1 MPNTL
6 EFNSELN
13 TDWSISNNTLQNT
26 SLANTKIGAGE
37 TKELE
42 LTLTKTM
49 TETNTGMVSNSA
61 EIGDATNDLGLADID
76 STPGNSTQSED
87 DYSTADVIISVSTGT
102 LVAYIGIILAVLV
115 LIGLGAFGVNKIVLK
130 RDKEI

>member
-76 STPGNSTQSED
+76 STPGNNTQSED